1 MGNFYL
7 LDTAATDLARIRSY
21 FRRRG
26 REQVGI
32 RLISRIQDIC
42 ELLADQPYMGVERP
56 YEPGMRGYV
65 VPRTSYVILYF
76 PDRTPIE
83 IARVIHGS
91 QDIEQL
97 FE

>member
-1 MGNFYL
+1 MGNYYL
-7 LDTAATDLARIRSY
+7 LDAAATDLAQIRNY

-65 VPRTSYVILYF
+65 VPRTGYIILYF
-76 PDRTPIE
+76 PDRTTIE
-83 IARVIHGS
+83 ITRVIHGS
-91 QDIEQL
+91 RDIEYL

>member
-7 LDTAATDLARIRSY
+7 LDTAATDLARIQSY

-42 ELLADQPYMGVERP
+42 ELFADQPYMGVERP

-65 VPRTSYVILYF
+65 VARTGYIILYF

-91 QDIEQL
+91 QDIDQL